1 MSLLQ
6 KYIQKKVSAEKA
18 AGLIQSGDWIDYGH
32 MLSSPLYMD
41 SALSKRVGEVRDV
54 KIRCSGFV
62 NFSTVVMAD
71 PEQESFIY
79 NTAFLTAA
87 DRGLN
92 IDGII
97 GHIPALYHEIPGFS
111 TRYHHTDV
119 CIIRTAPMDKNGFF
133 NYGICNDC
141 QSEMIPN
148 AKILIVEVNENMPQC
163 LGGLHESIHIAD
175 VDYIVESDHAP
186 LLDMPSE
193 APNENDRRIAGHII
207 KEIRDGACIQ
217 LGIGGMPNAL
227 GKLIAETD
235 LKDLG
240 VHTEMMVDAY
250 LDLYMAGK
258 ISNLN
263 KCLDKG
269 KMTYTFAIGSHKLY
283 DFLDNN
289 PLCASYPVSYTN
301 DPCRIALN
309 DQAISINGCLE
320 VDLFG
325 QVSSESAGLRQIS
338 GTGGQFDFHFGS
350 YHSKGGKSFVCMNS
364 TQTDKD
370 GNIHSNIRPVLEPGT
385 IVTLPRTVI
394 HHVVTEYG
402 IAMLKGK
409 TTWERAEALIA
420 IAHPDFREDLIKQAE
435 EMKIFT
441 KSNRKR

>member
-6 KYIQKKVSAEKA
+6 AYTQKKVSAEKA
-18 AGLIQSGDWIDYGH
+18 ACLIKSGDWVDYGH
-32 MLSSPLYMD
+32 MLSSPIYMD
-41 SALSKRVGEVRDV
+41 TALSKRVGEVHDV

-62 NFSTVVMAD
+62 NFSAVVMAD
-71 PEQESFIY
+71 PYQKSFIY
-79 NTAFLTAA
+79 NTMFLTAA

-92 IDGII
+92 TDGII
-97 GHIPALYHEIPGFS
+97 SHIPALYHEVPGLS
-111 TRYHHTDV
+111 TRHHHTDV
-119 CIIRTAPMDKNGFF
+119 CIIRTTPMDKNGFF

-148 AKILIVEVNENMPQC
+148 AKRLIVEVNENMPRC
-163 LGGLHESIHIAD
+163 LGGLHESVHISD

-186 LLDMPSE
+186 ILDMPSA
-193 APNENDRRIAGHII
+193 APSDNDRRIARHII
-207 KEIRDGACIQ
+207 REIQDGACIQ

-250 LDLYMAGK
+250 LDLYNAGK
-258 ISNLN
+258 ITNLN
-263 KCLDKG
+263 KRLDKG
-269 KMTYTFAIGSHKLY
+269 KMTYTFAIGTQRLY

-301 DPCRIALN
+301 APCRIALN
-309 DQAISINGCLE
+309 DHAVSINGCLE

-325 QVSSESAGLRQIS
+325 QVSSESAGLHQIS

-350 YHSKGGKSFVCMNS
+350 YQSRDGKSFVCMNS
-364 TQTDKD
+364 TRTDKN
-370 GNIHSNIRPVLEPGT
+370 GNVHSNIRPVLEPGT
-385 IVTLPRTVI
+385 IVTLPRTVV

-402 IAMLKGK
+402 IAILKGK
-409 TTWERAEALIA
+409 TTWERTEALIE
-420 IAHPDFREDLIKQAE
+420 IAHPNFREGLVKQAE
-435 EMKIFT
+435 DMKIFT
-441 KSNRKR
+441 NTNRKY